1 MKFTIKTSNN
11 FEIGTLKEAIGKYKK
26 TITEHKS
33 VGCLDSRIGQI
44 QLVDASHIVKSID
57 VNNVGDTEVEIV
69 PLTTPRGKLLELLFS
84 ERKDS
89 VEFSI
94 NGYGKQNNRG
104 IFQLEEIIS
113 INARLVPTS
122 KINEQKHP

>member
-1 MKFTIKTSNN
+1 MKITIKTSKDK
-11 FEIGTLKEAIGKYKK
+11 FEIGSLKEAISKYTK

-33 VGCLDSRIGQI
+33 IGCLDSRIGQI
-44 QLVDASHIVKSID
+44 QLADASHIVKSID
-57 VNNVGDTEVEIV
+57 VNSVGDTEVEII
-69 PLTTPRGKLLELLFS
+69 PLTTPRGNLLSELLS

-94 NGYGKQNNRG
+94 NGFGKRDKHC
-104 IFQLEEIIS
+104 IVQLDEIIS

-122 KINEQKHP
+122 NIQK